1 MFTPKTYDALLGTAG
16 FSDAL
21 LKNHF
26 MLYEG
31 YVKNTNVA
39 LEKLQALAKEDKR
52 GSAEYAELKRRF
64 GWEWDGM
71 RMHELYFGNMK
82 KGLPAQAGGSVFDA
96 ESMLGKKIAA
106 QWGSF
111 DEWAKG
117 FKATGAMRGIGWVVL
132 AHDKE
137 SDTLFNVWVNEHDV
151 GNPAGAVPLLVMD
164 VFEHAFMIDYGLKRA
179 DYIEAFFK
187 NINWGAAEARLK

>member
-151 GNPAGAVPLLVMD
+151 GHLVGTTPLLVMD
-164 VFEHAFMIDYGLKRA
+164 VFEHAFMLDYGIKRA
-179 DYIEAFFK
+179 DYIAAFWSA
-187 NINWGAAEARLK
+187 IDWSVVAGRV